1 MKKYIITFIIIMFST
16 YGCVLTKYNI
26 DHSITLDN
34 ITTLVAKNTP
44 NYCNYRGK
52 ANVTLK
58 GEQKISFTVLLSKKC
73 NDEVLINVLGALN
86 NPVAAIKYEN
96 NKVDVKTQSKENTEE
111 IKRIADNSIFHII
124 SFFKIPRALPDENS
138 KLSFSNSSYIF
149 TDKSGDKIY
158 ADDKFRIYKY
168 AAGQVETVY
177 EWDREKNIL
186 YSIQVASPSGYV
198 NIKFLNKSGW
208 SDKDAK

>member
-1 MKKYIITFIIIMFST
+1 MKKYIITFIIIIFST

-111 IKRIADNSIFHII
+111 IKRIADNSIFHI
-124 SFFKIPRALPDENS
+124 
-138 KLSFSNSSYIF
+138 
-149 TDKSGDKIY
+149 
-158 ADDKFRIYKY
+158 
-168 AAGQVETVY
+168 
-177 EWDREKNIL
+177 L
-186 YSIQVASPSGYV
+186 YPP
-198 NIKFLNKSGW
+198 FLNCYYQLMTE
-208 SDKDAK
+208 SDVPFLSDFFHIKATPEKV

>member
-1 MKKYIITFIIIMFST
+1 M
-16 YGCVLTKYNI
+16 
-26 DHSITLDN
+26 
-34 ITTLVAKNTP
+34 
-44 NYCNYRGK
+44 
-52 ANVTLK
+52 
-58 GEQKISFTVLLSKKC
+58 
-73 NDEVLINVLGALN
+73 LGALN